1 MAPSRGTGRA
11 AVAVLATALLLPGC
25 AAGGPAR
32 TTAREPVREPA
43 ATAARQTARPP
54 GLQPL
59 ATALGCTPTVSVD
72 ADELRQGECR
82 TARGAYR
89 LVTFATGNGLR
100 AWLTE
105 ARAYGGTYLV
115 GDRWVVTARPE
126 AALTPL
132 KARVGGR
139 LDAAPAHDHPSDP
152 SPDHADHMGG
162 MNHPAHVVGV
172 VGGRVRG

>member
-11 AVAVLATALLLPGC
+11 AVALLATALLLPGC
-25 AAGGPAR
+25 AAREPSR
-32 TTAREPVREPA
+32 TAAREPVREPA
-43 ATAARQTARPP
+43 TAARPTARPP
-54 GLQPL
+54 GLQTL

-82 TARGAYR
+82 TGRGAYR
-89 LVTFATGNGLR
+89 LVTFATGSGLR

-139 LDAAPAHDHPSDP
+139 LDAAPAHGHPSDP
-152 SPDHADHMGG
+152 SPTHSDHMSG
-162 MNHPAHVVGV
+162 MNHPAPDPAHPDHG
-172 VGGRVRG
+172 